1 MEKQYT
7 YDENIVSDLYKEAFG
22 SRPRDYFWS
31 EWQSAS
37 DAQKQEIWDQ
47 LLDIANAEAEE
58 IYQEQLAAEQDLE
71 TRIIPN
77 IQSYLNG
84 CSREDAIRHLHET
97 YETDGDTEYLEFQ
110 IGVRFGYLSGSVK
123 VGY

>member
-7 YDENIVSDLYKEAFG
+7 FDENIVSDLYKEAYG
-22 SRPRDYFWS
+22 IRPRDYFWFDW
-31 EWQSAS
+31 ENAS
-37 DAQKQEIWDQ
+37 NDEKQKIWDQ
-47 LLDIANAEAEE
+47 LLEVALAEAEE
-58 IYQEQLAAEQDLE
+58 YYQEQLTAEQDLE

-97 YETDGDTEYLEFQ
+97 YDTYGDTEYLEHQ
-110 IGVRFGYLSGSVK
+110 IGVRYGYLSGSPK

>member
-1 MEKQYT
+1 METKYT

-22 SRPRDYFWS
+22 SRPRDYFWFD
-31 EWQSAS
+31 WQNAS

-47 LLDIANAEAEE
+47 LLAIADAQAEE
-58 IYQEQLAAEQDLE
+58 YYQEQLAAEKYLE
-71 TRIIPN
+71 ATVIPN

-110 IGVRFGYLSGSVK
+110 IGVRFGYLSGSPK